1 MEKVNIP
8 LINCEV
14 ELILTWS
21 NNCVLAD
28 VAVWIAQRDIPA
40 IVAPLGLEL
49 QITDKKLYVS
59 VVTFS
64 KENDMNLLE
73 QLKLGFK
80 RTIKWNKC
88 RSQITIQTQN
98 NNLNYLIDPTF
109 MNANILFVLSF
120 PRNNNSDSRYSFS
133 NYYVPKLKLMTLMY

>member
-14 ELILTWS
+14 ELVLTWS

-88 RSQITIQTQN
+88 R
-98 NNLNYLIDPTF
+98 
-109 MNANILFVLSF
+109 
-120 PRNNNSDSRYSFS
+120 
-133 NYYVPKLKLMTLMY
+133 